1 LKKNAPSI
9 GSAFRMA
16 RKKSIKGTS
25 SVSIRDVAETA
36 GVSLSSVSR
45 VLNYV
50 SGGLRER
57 VHEAIRQLNFYPN
70 AFARGLRAS
79 QSKTIGLILRDVAN
93 TTFAT
98 LWKAA
103 VDSASEY
110 GYNVLVISSENSRSK
125 EDACIQL
132 MLQQQVAGLAAF
144 AADESN
150 HAYEHLA
157 KRIPLV
163 LVESEVNRLSV
174 DRVVCGNYQG
184 AYLAGQFLIERNH
197 RRVVL
202 LSGSQSRFPGRERR
216 RGFEAAFEAAGLPV
230 EPDLLFL
237 ESHLDTAGRARLIST
252 LLHKDRPT
260 AIFAASSHLTLEA
273 LRIMRELELAIPDD
287 ISFVGFDNLDLAVLS
302 SPSLTTVERDV
313 YQLGARAI
321 ELLIARIRNPEAMC
335 RTVTIPTELVIRDSV
350 GIRERA
356 LSTQVL

>member
-1 LKKNAPSI
+1 MP
-9 GSAFRMA
+9 G
-16 RKKSIKGTS
+16 KKSIKGTS
-25 SVSIRDVAETA
+25 GVSIRDVAETA

-45 VLNYV
+45 VLNDSGYV

-57 VHEAIRQLNFYPN
+57 VHEAIRQLNFHPN
-70 AFARGLRAS
+70 VFARGLRAS

-103 VDSASEY
+103 FDSASEY
-110 GYNVLVISSENSRSK
+110 GYNVLVISSENSRAK

-157 KRIPLV
+157 ERIPLV

-184 AYLAGQFLIERNH
+184 AYLAGRYLIERNH
-197 RRVVL
+197 SRVVL

-273 LRIMRELELAIPDD
+273 LRVMRELEVAIPDD
-287 ISFVGFDNLDLAVLS
+287 IAFVGFDNRDLAVLS

-350 GIRERA
+350 GMRVRA
-356 LSTQVL
+356 RSTPVV